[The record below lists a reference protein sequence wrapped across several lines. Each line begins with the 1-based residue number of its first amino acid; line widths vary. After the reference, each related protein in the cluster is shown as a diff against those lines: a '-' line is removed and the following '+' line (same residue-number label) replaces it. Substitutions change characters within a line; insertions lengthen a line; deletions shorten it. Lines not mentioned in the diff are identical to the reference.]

1 MNIGNISSTFS
12 NKRFFVT
19 GNTGFKGTWLSHIL
33 TKNSIESLGYSIA
46 PAGIGRLGY
55 DPGLVIPTELGD
67 ILDLPNLVQAMKNFS
82 PQVVIHF
89 AAQSLVQKS
98 YKFPR
103 ETFEVNVVGTYN
115 VLESA
120 IKTKSVE
127 TVLIITSDK
136 VYSPNI
142 LNHHISEDANLGGKD
157 PYSASKAAA
166 EMVIE
171 IIKAVNNQQNLGVN
185 IITGRA
191 GNVIG
196 GGDQAEN
203 RLLPDIIK
211 SLSTGSNIELRN
223 PTQIRPWQHVLESLY
238 GYMSYIN
245 YSYQNSQVPS
255 ALNFGPSENDHLSVE
270 EVAKLGC
277 QYWNSR
283 ESKIVNVLTD
293 LSPENK
299 QILLNS
305 ELAKKTLGWRPK
317 LDVNQSV
324 KLTIDWW
331 KKFKDLKN
339 KNDVC
344 ELYADDIKLF
354 FQ

>member
-1 MNIGNISSTFS
+1 MNIDVILSTFL

-55 DPGLVIPTELGD
+55 DPGLVIPTKLGN
-67 ILDLPNLVQAMKNFS
+67 ILDLPNLAQAMKDFS
-82 PQVVIHF
+82 PHVVVHF
-89 AAQSLVQKS
+89 AAQSLLQKS
-98 YKFPR
+98 YRFPR
-103 ETFEVNVVGTYN
+103 ETFEVNVIGTYN

-127 TVLIITSDK
+127 TVLVITSDK
-136 VYSPNI
+136 VYSPND
-142 LNHHISEDANLGGKD
+142 LNHFISEDANLGGKD

-166 EMVIE
+166 EMVTE
-171 IIKAVNNQQNLGVN
+171 IIKAIKNQQNLGIN

-196 GGDQAEN
+196 GGDQAED
-203 RLLPDIIK
+203 RLLPDIVK

-245 YSYQNSQVPS
+245 YSYQNTQVPS

-270 EVAKLGC
+270 KVAKLGC
-277 QYWNSR
+277 QYWNSS
-283 ESKIVNVLTD
+283 ETKIVNAPAD
-293 LSPENK
+293 LPLENK

-305 ELAKKTLGWRPK
+305 ELAKKTLGWTPK
-317 LDVNQSV
+317 WDTNQSI

-331 KKFKDLKN
+331 KKFESLKN
-339 KNDVC
+339 KNEVS
-344 ELYADDIKLF
+344 ELYTNDMQLF

>member
-1 MNIGNISSTFS
+1 MNIDEILSTFS
-12 NKRFFVT
+12 NKRFFLT
-19 GNTGFKGTWLSHIL
+19 GNTGFKGTLLSHIL
-33 TKNSIESLGYSIA
+33 KNNSIETLGYSIA
-46 PAGIGRLGY
+46 PAGIGRLGH
-55 DPGLVIPTELGD
+55 DPGLVIPTQLGD
-67 ILDLPNLVQAMKNFS
+67 VLNLPNLEQAMKDFS

-89 AAQSLVQKS
+89 AAQSLLQKS

-103 ETFEVNVVGTYN
+103 ETFEVNVIGTYN

-136 VYSPNI
+136 VYSPNS
-142 LNHHISEDANLGGKD
+142 LHHFTSEEANLGGKD

-166 EMVIE
+166 EMITE
-171 IIKAVNNQQNLGVN
+171 IIKAINNQQNLGIN
-185 IITGRA
+185 IIIGRA

-203 RLLPDIIK
+203 RLIPDIIN

-238 GYMSYIN
+238 GYLSYIN
-245 YSYQNSQVPS
+245 YTYQNSQVPS

-277 QYWNSR
+277 QYWNS
-283 ESKIVNVLTD
+283 SKTKIVKVSTD
-293 LSPENK
+293 LPLENK

-305 ELAKKTLGWRPK
+305 ELARKTLGWTPK
-317 LDVNQSV
+317 WDTNQSI
-324 KLTIDWW
+324 KITIDWW
-331 KKFKDLKN
+331 KKFESLKN
-339 KNDVC
+339 KNKVS
-344 ELYADDIKLF
+344 ELYASDIQLF

>member
-33 TKNSIESLGYSIA
+33 AKNSIESLGYSIA

-67 ILDLPNLVQAMKNFS
+67 ILDLPYLGQAMKNFS

-136 VYSPNI
+136 VYAPNV

-166 EMVIE
+166 EMVTE
-171 IIKAVNNQQNLGVN
+171 IIKAVNNQQNLGIN

-203 RLLPDIIK
+203 RLLPDVIK
-211 SLSTGSNIELRN
+211 SLSTGSNLELRN
-223 PTQIRPWQHVLESLY
+223 PTQIRPWQHVLESLS
-238 GYMSYIN
+238 GYLSYIN
-245 YSYQNSQVPS
+245 YTYQNSQVPS
-255 ALNFGPSENDHLSVE
+255 ALNFGPSENDHLSVQ

-277 QYWNSR
+277 QYWNSSK
-283 ESKIVNVLTD
+283 SKIVNVLTD
-293 LSPENK
+293 LPLENK

-317 LDVNQSV
+317 WDTNQSV

-331 KKFKDLKN
+331 KKFEDLTDKN
-339 KNDVC
+339 EVS
-344 ELYADDIKLF
+344 ELYDNDIQLF

>member
-33 TKNSIESLGYSIA
+33 VKNSIESLGYSIA

-55 DPGLVIPTELGD
+55 DPGLVITTELGD
-67 ILDLPNLVQAMKNFS
+67 ILDLPNLGQVMKNFS

-142 LNHHISEDANLGGKD
+142 SNHHISEDANLGGKD

-166 EMVIE
+166 EMATE
-171 IIKAVNNQQNLGVN
+171 IIKAVNNQQNLGIN

-211 SLSTGSNIELRN
+211 SLSTGSNLELRN
-223 PTQIRPWQHVLESLY
+223 PNQIRPWQHVLESLY
-238 GYMSYIN
+238 GYLSYIN

-270 EVAKLGC
+270 KVAKLGC
-277 QYWNSR
+277 QYWNSSK
-283 ESKIVNVLTD
+283 SKIVNVLTD
-293 LSPENK
+293 LPLENK

-305 ELAKKTLGWRPK
+305 ELAKETLGWRPK
-317 LDVNQSV
+317 WDTNQSV

-331 KKFKDLKN
+331 KKFEDLTN
-339 KNDVC
+339 KNEVS
-344 ELYADDIKLF
+344 ELYDNDIQLF

>member
-1 MNIGNISSTFS
+1 MNIDVILSTLL
-12 NKRFFVT
+12 NKRFFLT

-46 PAGIGRLGY
+46 PAGVGRLGY
-55 DPGLVIPTELGD
+55 DPGLVIPTTLGN
-67 ILDLPNLVQAMKNFS
+67 ILDLPNLERVMRDFS

-89 AAQSLVQKS
+89 AAQSLLQKS

-103 ETFEVNVVGTYN
+103 ETFEVNVIGTYN
-115 VLESA
+115 VLEAA

-127 TVLIITSDK
+127 TVLVITSDK
-136 VYSPNI
+136 VYSPNTS
-142 LNHHISEDANLGGKD
+142 NHFISEDANLGGTD

-166 EMVIE
+166 EMVTE
-171 IIKAVNNQQNLGVN
+171 IIKAIKKQQNLGIK

-203 RLLPDIIK
+203 RLLPDIIS

-223 PTQIRPWQHVLESLY
+223 PAQIRPWQHVLESLF
-238 GYMSYIN
+238 GYLSYIS

-277 QYWNSR
+277 HYWNSS
-283 ESKIVNVLTD
+283 ETKIVKVLNN
-293 LSPENK
+293 LPLENK

-317 LDVNQSV
+317 WDTNQSI

-331 KKFKDLKN
+331 KNFKYLKN
-339 KNDVC
+339 KNQVS
-344 ELYADDIKLF
+344 ELYAKDIQLF